1 VVLPLMSGKTNPAVV
16 LGVNGNALG
25 TIRSLAS
32 ADIPVI
38 AVDFRPH
45 HSDPLIWASAR
56 TRLADKVWMRRPG
69 TWDSATLVA
78 TLAESLVDL
87 GRRLETKGVLFPS
100 HDWHVRCLAQHAAM
114 LRPWYHFVIPQDS
127 VLSLLSDK
135 ALFYDFA
142 ARTGFDIPRTFL
154 PEGLA
159 DIERIARQARYPCI
173 IKPPISDETWG
184 AHASG
189 QKVLV
194 QRSSEELVATFRR
207 LGALH
212 SRLIVQEVVPGPD
225 RQLIFSH
232 TYFGRDSIPLAIW
245 TGRKLRQWP
254 IRFGNS
260 SLTEGIDDSEARRIT
275 IDLLTQVKYAGY
287 ASVEFKKD
295 LRDQTYRIMEVT
307 AGRTWYPHYLGTAS
321 GVNLPVIW
329 YNDLLGREPPGE
341 VTFTKGFKW
350 VDEYHDVFA
359 AWAYWKEGDL
369 SFGAW
374 VQSYRGRK
382 CFVVSS
388 WRDPLPVLF
397 LAFRIAVIGLGNA
410 IVTRVPV
417 LDRITRSVLSLLAR
431 RWRPPRSGL
440 NKPWQ

>member
-1 VVLPLMSGKTNPAVV
+1 MSGKTNPAVV

-78 TLAESLVDL
+78 ILAESLVDL

-159 DIERIARQARYPCI
+159 DIERIAREARYPCI

-207 LGALH
+207 LGTLH

-232 TYFGRDSIPLAIW
+232 TV
-245 TGRKLRQWP
+245 LR
-254 IRFGNS
+254 S
-260 SLTEGIDDSEARRIT
+260 
-275 IDLLTQVKYAGY
+275 
-287 ASVEFKKD
+287 
-295 LRDQTYRIMEVT
+295 
-307 AGRTWYPHYLGTAS
+307 
-321 GVNLPVIW
+321 
-329 YNDLLGREPPGE
+329 
-341 VTFTKGFKW
+341 
-350 VDEYHDVFA
+350 
-359 AWAYWKEGDL
+359 
-369 SFGAW
+369 
-374 VQSYRGRK
+374 
-382 CFVVSS
+382 
-388 WRDPLPVLF
+388 
-397 LAFRIAVIGLGNA
+397 
-410 IVTRVPV
+410 
-417 LDRITRSVLSLLAR
+417 
-431 RWRPPRSGL
+431 
-440 NKPWQ
+440 